1 MKHELIFIF
10 SIIFILTGCGKKY
23 KITPEELP
31 VAHINQ
37 EYQQIIKI
45 SGGKVVDQY
54 AELETNIPEDL
65 GITVKPVD
73 ELDGYNVIQIKGTLK
88 YKGQYTIHIRTDFFG
103 GGDAEIDKTYSFIV
117 QD

>member
-1 MKHELIFIF
+1 MKHKLIFIF

-23 KITPEELP
+23 TIIPEDLP
-31 VAHINQ
+31 AAHINQ

-45 SGGKVVDQY
+45 SGGKVIDKY
-54 AELETNIPEDL
+54 AELETNTAEDL
-65 GITVKPVD
+65 GVTVKPVD
-73 ELDGYNVIQIKGTLK
+73 DLDGYNVIQIKGTPK
-88 YKGQYTIHIRTDFFG
+88 HKGEYRIHIRADFYA

>member
-1 MKHELIFIF
+1 MKHRLIFF
-10 SIIFILTGCGKKY
+10 LHYFYTYRLWEKY
-23 KITPEELP
+23 KISPESLP

-45 SGGKVVDQY
+45 SGGKVIDKY
-54 AELETNIPEDL
+54 AELETNIPENL

-73 ELDGYNVIQIKGTLK
+73 DLDGYNVIQIKGVPK
-88 YKGQYTIHIRTDFFG
+88 YKGKYTIHIRADFYA

>member
-1 MKHELIFIF
+1 MKHKLIFIF

-23 KITPEELP
+23 TITPEDLP

-45 SGGKVVDQY
+45 SGGKVIDKY

-73 ELDGYNVIQIKGTLK
+73 DLDGYNVIQIKGTPK
-88 YKGQYTIHIRTDFFG
+88 NKGKYTIHIRADFYA

>member
-1 MKHELIFIF
+1 MKHKLIFIF
-10 SIIFILTGCGKKY
+10 SIILIITGCGKKY
-23 KITPEELP
+23 KITPEDLP

-45 SGGKVVDQY
+45 SGGKVIDKY
-54 AELETNIPEDL
+54 AELETNIPEAL
-65 GITVKPVD
+65 GVTVKPVND
-73 ELDGYNVIQIKGTLK
+73 LDGYNVIQIKGTPKIKGK
-88 YKGQYTIHIRTDFFG
+88 YIIHIRADFYA